1 MRKEMLDYVYKHGRK
16 RNNDLKYDFMP
27 ELLELIEKP
36 AHIGGKVIIYGTAL
50 LLFSALI
57 WAGLSKVDIVVSAD
71 AYVIPEGNVCNVNTS
86 IAGTIKEINVSDGD
100 YVSKGDVL
108 ITLDSEAEEE
118 QSEYITEQLEICK
131 AENEIY
137 EQILNGTSVDEIS
150 IDTFSDTCKSAIT
163 SIIENQKYNELNIE
177 YTAEQSG
184 EGSTYTS
191 MAVQKNRAEIT
202 DKIADNNVKIT
213 ELTYELSQLE
223 LAMAEMN
230 ITAPENGYVS
240 GLSVNAAGTYVAG
253 TQQLLTIIP
262 NEVPLIVQCYVSDAD
277 ISDIKYGQKT
287 AIKLSAF
294 PYSDYG
300 VLNGTV
306 VKIGAN
312 AEYVENRENV
322 YIVEVEIEDA
332 DKFDLMTGMS
342 GSVEMK
348 LGKRSVL
355 QYLFEPVM
363 NKFNDSLKEK

>member
-1 MRKEMLDYVYKHGRK
+1 MRKEMLDYVHKYSRK

-36 AHIGGKVIIYGTAL
+36 AHIGGKVIIYGAVL
-50 LLFSALI
+50 LMVSALI

-71 AYVIPEGNVCNVNTS
+71 AYVMPEGNVCNVNTS
-86 IAGTIKEINVSDGD
+86 ISGTIKEIKVSDGD

-108 ITLDSEAEEE
+108 ITLDSKAEEV
-118 QSEYITEQLEICK
+118 QSEYVKEQLEIYR

-137 EQILNGTSVDEIS
+137 EQILSGTSVDEIN
-150 IDTFSDTCKSAIT
+150 IDNYNDICKTAIT
-163 SIIENQKYNELNIE
+163 SILENQKYDKMNIE

-184 EGSTYTS
+184 EGSTYAS
-191 MAVQKNRAEIT
+191 MAAQRNRAEIT
-202 DKIADNNVKIT
+202 GKIADNNVKIS

-223 LAMAEMN
+223 LTIAGMN

-240 GLSVNAAGTYVAG
+240 GLEVNTAGTYVAG

-262 NEVPLIVQCYVSDAD
+262 NEVPLIVQCYVSDSD

-312 AEYVENRENV
+312 AEYVENRGNV
-322 YIVEVEIEDA
+322 YIAEVKIEDT
-332 DKFDLMTGMS
+332 DKFDLIAGMS

-355 QYLFEPVM
+355 KYLLEPVM